1 MNPKYTRLAVR
12 ALPLL
17 VLAVCLNAPAISAAP
32 PPHTGP
38 PRGEAAG
45 EAKVSPAS
53 EAGKDGHEK
62 DRDILAAI
70 DRRQKDLDAREE
82 ALNVREERINSLKKD
97 VSGRAAEL
105 GRLHGRIEALVK
117 KLEEADEERVKKV
130 VKIYESMAPEEV
142 ASRIEKLDEAM
153 SVVILSSMSEK
164 KAAKILGLVSVG
176 KSVSLTRAMKIKK
189 D

>member
-82 ALNVREERINSLKKD
+82 ALNVREERINSLK
-97 VSGRAAEL
+97 
-105 GRLHGRIEALVK
+105 
-117 KLEEADEERVKKV
+117 
-130 VKIYESMAPEEV
+130 MAPEEV

-164 KAAKILGLVSVG
+164 KAAKIRGLVSVG